1 MQFAVKMVATF
12 SGKEEKDGDW
22 EVTGKKAGFW

>member
-12 SGKEEKDGDW
+12 REEEKDGDW
-22 EVTGKKAGFW
+22 EVSGKKAGFW

>member
-1 MQFAVKMVATF
+1 MQCAFKMVATF
-12 SGKEEKDGDW
+12 REEEKDGDW